1 MSGKKIKDPV
11 TLFAS
16 IEREDHDSLREL
28 SFLSHR
34 SIADLTRD
42 AIKEFVEENR
52 EKEGKKS
59 PVKKQRGAPGAEPKA

>member
-1 MSGKKIKDPV
+1 MSEKKIKDPV

-42 AIKEFVEENR
+42 AIKEFVEENL
-52 EKEGKKS
+52 EKESKKR
-59 PVKKQRGAPGAEPKA
+59 PAKKQLGAPGAKLKA

>member
-1 MSGKKIKDPV
+1 MSEKKIKDPV

-28 SFLSHR
+28 SFLNHR

-42 AIKEFVEENR
+42 AIKEFVEENLG
-52 EKEGKKS
+52 KESKKAS
-59 PVKKQRGAPGAEPKA
+59 AKKQHKTARAKA

>member
-1 MSGKKIKDPV
+1 MSEKKIKDPV

-42 AIKEFVEENR
+42 AIKEFVEENL
-52 EKEGKKS
+52 EKESKK
-59 PVKKQRGAPGAEPKA
+59 PPAKKQRRTSGTKRKA